1 MSFTKK
7 LDSLTTKLPSRNR
20 KLRIIKQKLMK
31 YLKRKAN
38 LNGYANKL
46 KWKLKKIKQ
55 LILKK
60 LPGQI
65 SLYNIDDILNIN
77 LNFIKILI

>member
-1 MSFTKK
+1 
-7 LDSLTTKLPSRNR
+7 
-20 KLRIIKQKLMK
+20 MK